1 MGKTRV
7 PPKINYHETS
17 NFDITSED
25 PEKAQETG
33 NGEQGD
39 DEVFLPVPTPGPS
52 TSNLNPDIGQEGD
65 DEAEKDEEAEKEIE
79 TIVPQKQ
86 RRKTRELVK
95 MFDEILQRR
104 PPSENIYTERALERI
119 RREEAIFNYT
129 PQEYAG
135 IKRTSS
141 DTAKNIRQSLSKL
154 PPLWRSEDDSLNED
168 TAPEINVDEFLR
180 DNSDQPEE
188 GSSDISPE
196 ETGGIEDLSEVENP
210 IIIEPRPSTSEDDI
224 NARNVIDTD
233 DEENESDKNTLTPRN
248 VNRSR
253 FIGYL
258 GDGPE
263 PRTPIFGRV
272 LIPDELA
279 AMGIRYDHA
288 SRQIVDE
295 NGKGINETAETE
307 SVDPNNIPIESEQGR
322 ASEKSS
328 HIIRLT
334 SPQNYNKNKSQDSS
348 EKSSDSDK
356 NKNRPTTSGNATVGD
371 DAGNRRFGPPF

>member
-1 MGKTRV
+1 MEKTRV

-17 NFDITSED
+17 NLDITSED
-25 PEKAQETG
+25 TEKTQETG
-33 NGEQGD
+33 NEEQGD
-39 DEVFLPVPTPGPS
+39 DEVFLPASIPGPS
-52 TSNLNPDIGQEGD
+52 TNPIPDIGQEGD
-65 DEAEKDEEAEKEIE
+65 DEAEKEDEAEKDNE
-79 TIVPQKQ
+79 TTVPQKQ
-86 RRKTRELVK
+86 RRKTCELVK
-95 MFDEILQRR
+95 MFDELLQRR
-104 PPSENIYTERALERI
+104 PPSENTYRERALEKI

-129 PQEYAG
+129 PQEYAE

-141 DTAKNIRQSLSKL
+141 ETTKNIRQSLSKL
-154 PPLWRSEDDSLNED
+154 PPLWRTEDDSLNED

-196 ETGGIEDLSEVENP
+196 ETGGIEDLSEAEHP
-210 IIIEPRPSTSEDDI
+210 IIIELRPSTSADDI
-224 NARNVIDTD
+224 NIRNVIDTD

-253 FIGYL
+253 FTGYL
-258 GDGPE
+258 GDGPK

-272 LIPDELA
+272 LITDELA

-307 SVDPNNIPIESEQGR
+307 SADPNN
-322 ASEKSS
+322 
-328 HIIRLT
+328 
-334 SPQNYNKNKSQDSS
+334 
-348 EKSSDSDK
+348 
-356 NKNRPTTSGNATVGD
+356 
-371 DAGNRRFGPPF
+371 